1 MEFPLAIGD
10 YLRILR
16 RFWWIVV
23 VAMAAGAG
31 IGYATTLIG
40 TPQYVSSATLF
51 VTTQSGTSVGDAY
64 QNNLFSQER
73 VVSYAGLATSQQ
85 VAVRAI
91 DQLKLPISADEL
103 RAKITATPM
112 PKTVLLDITA
122 RDTDPATAQT
132 YANAVADQLVQLASE
147 LETSRRGGTP
157 AAGAV
162 IVDDAS
168 YGTLDGGLSLLLR
181 IGLGVAGG
189 LAVGLAIAVLAGVL
203 DTRLRRRERV
213 EAVTGSL
220 VLGALV
226 ADRRHPE
233 DAIDL
238 AAGGIAA
245 ERLRE
250 LRTNLQFARTRDG
263 RAPHVIAVT
272 SPSHADGRSTTAIDL
287 AAAFAETGRS
297 VVLVDGDL
305 MDPSL
310 AQRLQLRDGELARA
324 EKAGL
329 STILARQHDVS
340 DALIENVGGGSWAL
354 LPAGP
359 VPSIRRQLWAEDS
372 AVQLLETLRR
382 NFDYV
387 IIDTP
392 PLTTCTDGALAAA
405 LGDGAIVLARI
416 GSTKI
421 PALRRALEILQTAHA
436 SLIGT
441 VVTCEPGHRGELSR
455 NRKQV
460 AAAPRA
466 TGPDVPTEEPQ
477 TATAAVDNMTPDIE
491 APVPNGSARA
501 NGAHRLARTPP
512 EGH

>member
-189 LAVGLAIAVLAGVL
+189 LAVGLAG
-203 DTRLRRRERV
+203 
-213 EAVTGSL
+213 
-220 VLGALV
+220 
-226 ADRRHPE
+226 
-233 DAIDL
+233 
-238 AAGGIAA
+238 
-245 ERLRE
+245 
-250 LRTNLQFARTRDG
+250 
-263 RAPHVIAVT
+263 
-272 SPSHADGRSTTAIDL
+272 
-287 AAAFAETGRS
+287 
-297 VVLVDGDL
+297 
-305 MDPSL
+305 
-310 AQRLQLRDGELARA
+310 
-324 EKAGL
+324 
-329 STILARQHDVS
+329 
-340 DALIENVGGGSWAL
+340 
-354 LPAGP
+354 
-359 VPSIRRQLWAEDS
+359 
-372 AVQLLETLRR
+372 
-382 NFDYV
+382 
-387 IIDTP
+387 
-392 PLTTCTDGALAAA
+392 
-405 LGDGAIVLARI
+405 
-416 GSTKI
+416 
-421 PALRRALEILQTAHA
+421 
-436 SLIGT
+436 
-441 VVTCEPGHRGELSR
+441 
-455 NRKQV
+455 
-460 AAAPRA
+460 
-466 TGPDVPTEEPQ
+466 
-477 TATAAVDNMTPDIE
+477 
-491 APVPNGSARA
+491 
-501 NGAHRLARTPP
+501 
-512 EGH
+512 